1 MIRESY
7 FLALKL
13 RDNSFSCFRENDTSS
28 LFDYHKRMRPNDFIY
43 LESFHAPPSP
53 SPLPKKKTQTQTH
66 THTPR
71 HPSIIK
77 NKIVILFL

>member
-28 LFDYHKRMRPNDFIY
+28 LFDYYKRMRPNDFIY
-43 LESFHAPPSP
+43 LDSFHAPPSP
-53 SPLPKKKTQTQTH
+53 SPLPKKKNTNTNTY
-66 THTPR
+66 TYSSTPVY
-71 HPSIIK
+71 
-77 NKIVILFL
+77 N